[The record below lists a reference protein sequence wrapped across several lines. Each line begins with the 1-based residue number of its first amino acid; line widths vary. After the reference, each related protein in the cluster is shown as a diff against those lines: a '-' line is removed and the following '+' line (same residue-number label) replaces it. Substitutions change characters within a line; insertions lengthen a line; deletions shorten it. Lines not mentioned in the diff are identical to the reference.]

1 MNHVGVDVDSR
12 YLVCMARFGDNLQ
25 SVRQFENTASGYRHF
40 IKWVT
45 AKGSQARVCME
56 ATGVYSVPFALA
68 LHDAEGIEV
77 SVMNPK
83 AIKRFADA
91 SLQRGKTDILDA
103 ECILNFVTVM
113 PFKPWHPPGENLMAL
128 QHITRRIVQLSRE
141 LTRERN
147 RHLAAKKLGAVGKVV
162 ANDTAVLM
170 GHLERRIEKMQA
182 EATALAE
189 ATADLKEDLA
199 LLHSVTGIAKK
210 TGVRILAELA
220 ALPKDM
226 KACQWVAH
234 AGLDP
239 RPNESGSSTNKP
251 RYITKAGN
259 AYLRDALY
267 YPALVG
273 SNKDPHMKA
282 FYEKLIAKGKKP
294 MQAIVAIMRK
304 LLLAIWGMFKNREK
318 WNGEKFYKIAPCS

>member
-1 MNHVGVDVDSR
+1 
-12 YLVCMARFGDNLQ
+12 MARFGELEV
-25 SVRQFENTASGYRHF
+25 VRQFENTASGYKHF

-45 AKGSQARVCME
+45 AKGATARVCME

-68 LHDAEGIEV
+68 LHEADGIEV

-91 SLQRGKTDILDA
+91 SMQRGKTDILDA
-103 ECILNFVTVM
+103 ECILNFLTRM
-113 PFKPWHPPGENLMAL
+113 PFRAWHPPSETVMAL

-147 RHLAAKKLGAVGKVV
+147 RHMAAKKLNHIGRIV
-162 ANDTAVLM
+162 ANDTAVM
-170 GHLERRIEKMQA
+170 MAHLERRIEKMQA
-182 EATALAE
+182 EATALADTTP
-189 ATADLKEDLA
+189 ALKDDLK

-220 ALPKDM
+220 GLPKDM
-226 KACQWVAH
+226 KASQWVAH

-239 RPNESGSSTNKP
+239 RPNESGSSTQKP
-251 RYITKAGN
+251 RRITKAGN

-273 SNKDPHMKA
+273 SSKDPHMKA
-282 FYEKLIAKGKKP
+282 FYEKLIAQGKKP
-294 MQAIVAIMRK
+294 MQALVAIMRK
-304 LLLAIWGMFKNREK
+304 LLLAIWGMFKNREN
-318 WNGEKFYKIAPCS
+318 WNGEKFYKIPQIA